1 MVPLKQADR
10 SNKIKIVATMNLLLS
25 AEFCTWI
32 PGKGVTSEP
41 VAMRMFLVLMT
52 CSPPSAV
59 VAVTWFLP
67 VTLPKPLTW
76 VTCRVGVGLGVAG
89 RQRVVSIVRDGL
101 DVNGHS

>member
-10 SNKIKIVATMNLLLS
+10 SNEIKIVVTMNLPLPV
-25 AEFCTWI
+25 EFCTWI

-67 VTLPKPLTW
+67 VTLPKPLTC
-76 VTCRVGVGLGVAG
+76 VTCRVGVGVAG
-89 RQRVVSIVRDGL
+89 
-101 DVNGHS
+101 